1 MIVCLYIY
9 RSHKTNNCAL
19 CISRALYVK
28 NVIVYPI
35 SLIYLRKTIGENKLQ
50 LKNITFHF
58 HVFCFETEIAKLMPC
73 GCINFLFLRTFGSH
87 GRRQYVFSC
96 SSIHL
101 RDALRSR
108 DETD

>member
-50 LKNITFHF
+50 LKNITVHF
-58 HVFCFETEIAKLMPC
+58 HMFSVLKLKLQNCSPVAAS
-73 GCINFLFLRTFGSH
+73 TFYSSALLVAMAGGSM
-87 GRRQYVFSC
+87 FSVVHQ
-96 SSIHL
+96 SI
-101 RDALRSR
+101 
-108 DETD
+108 